1 MKTAAELLLS
11 DLNVDAAFRQILA
24 GKPLPQATQSDL
36 DAMTAAERD
45 QQAEKQSPEAF
56 K

>member
-1 MKTAAELLLS
+1 MKTPAELLLS

-24 GKPLPQATQSDL
+24 GKPLPQQTQSDL
-36 DAMTAAERD
+36 DAMTAAKRD
-45 QQAEKQSPEAF
+45 DQAEREPGAF